1 MVLQQ
6 AEQANG
12 HQNGHKN
19 GEQGYTGFKD
29 MNFMGTRVDNP
40 RRPES
45 DSSGSSEYSAFPHKQ
60 SELLRTL
67 YGVIMEG
74 NIDDRAHQ
82 QLLLRLFRIFERE
95 WSAPVCNRNGLIAR
109 YETWA
114 AEWQKQ
120 FASEPVRTENTYGKP
135 IPSVDELL
143 SSWNTNANLLAE
155 AYVYKRK
162 HGLNAL
168 RAQLLVVDEEE
179 TEVDGRTVVRAVRE
193 TARDQLDAARKQID
207 DVRFGAAALP
217 PARQQYF
224 WCKVQ
229 AYKLSIERNI
239 DLALDRP
246 VADYTDVKQALA
258 KGLNIHLAIWD
269 MPWAYKELYAR
280 VFGSMADGKTMR
292 DYLTTIQIQQ
302 WPYDRRPPRP
312 KGRGLL
318 GLMGR
323 GDEEEE
329 EEEDFDDRNAADR
342 RQDQKKDQ
350 DRKKG
355 KR

>member
-1 MVLQQ
+1 M
-6 AEQANG
+6 
-12 HQNGHKN
+12 
-19 GEQGYTGFKD
+19 
-29 MNFMGTRVDNP
+29 
-40 RRPES
+40 
-45 DSSGSSEYSAFPHKQ
+45 
-60 SELLRTL
+60 
-67 YGVIMEG
+67 
-74 NIDDRAHQ
+74 
-82 QLLLRLFRIFERE
+82 
-95 WSAPVCNRNGLIAR
+95 
-109 YETWA
+109 
-114 AEWQKQ
+114 
-120 FASEPVRTENTYGKP
+120 
-135 IPSVDELL
+135 DELL
-143 SSWNTNANLLAE
+143 SSWNTDANLLAE

-168 RAQLLVVDEEE
+168 RAQLLVVDEVE
-179 TEVDGRTVVRAVRE
+179 TEIDGHTVVVRTVRE
-193 TARDQLDAARKQID
+193 TARDRLDAARKRID
-207 DVRFGAAALP
+207 DVRFQASALP
-217 PARQQYF
+217 PARLQYF

-229 AYKLSIERNI
+229 AYKLSLERNV

-312 KGRGLL
+312 KGKGLL

-323 GDEEEE
+323 GDEDED
-329 EEEDFDDRNAADR
+329 EEDFDDRNAADR